1 MELHMTKKKAA
12 VLGGVAVV
20 AALGI
25 TGAAIGSSDDDST
38 QKPITGTALQKASEA
53 ALAETGGGKVTE
65 TEVDESSGAPLFA
78 EAQGFDRHDLR
89 DREWIL
95 ELRDIDLFQRLSDA
109 RIAITLARGLG
120 EVRPPA

>member
-65 TEVDESSGAPLFA
+65 TEVDDEESKYEVEVTLPDGSQVDVQLDENFA
-78 EAQGFDRHDLR
+78 VVGTKVDSEDD
-89 DREWIL
+89 D
-95 ELRDIDLFQRLSDA
+95 
-109 RIAITLARGLG
+109 
-120 EVRPPA
+120 